1 MALMSCPRNARRIAL
16 VVVSLIAPTSAP
28 AQVETYTRMSFTA
41 AQIYDG
47 NLFATPASLEPQADL
62 ITRAGPALEAGYLS
76 LPLEIAARYE
86 VQAERYLDHPDLNE
100 NLAHQDATLSVRYR
114 PTPRIG
120 LMVAASY
127 ISTHTPAE
135 FNLES
140 QLGIGRAPAERVAT
154 ASTLTYKWSD
164 ATDLTLEYMF
174 GRDALVA
181 PRQARGDPEQ
191 RRRVGGA
198 TSAAHRS
205 RVGVQRQIGVRNTYR
220 ADYHVRHVGFDAG
233 APVVSHVITGGWI
246 HEITPRTGVEITVG
260 PRVTDGTIRP
270 EVSTVLRRQLS
281 RGDVSFGYS
290 RTELTAFGERGTIDV
305 HRVAATGRYRPWRR
319 LLLTATPAFTRSA
332 RAQRQVPVYTLD
344 LESVVA
350 ATHRLSVVAWGRLG
364 RQDGTLTGP
373 PEPIAYQSVGVRF
386 MITLPRSLPA
396 FAARAAS

>member
-1 MALMSCPRNARRIAL
+1 MALTSCPRNACRIAL
-16 VVVSLIAPTSAP
+16 AAISLIAPASAS
-28 AQVETYTRMSFTA
+28 AQVDTYTRMSFTA

-47 NLFATPASLEPQADL
+47 NVFATPASLGPQADL
-62 ITRAGPALEAGYLS
+62 ITRVGPALEAGYLS

-120 LMVAASY
+120 LMVDASY
-127 ISTHTPAE
+127 ISTQTPAE

-140 QLGIGRAPAERVAT
+140 QLGVGRAPAKRVAT

-164 ATDLTLEYMF
+164 TTDLTLEYMF
-174 GRDALVA
+174 ARDAL
-181 PRQARGDPEQ
+181 
-191 RRRVGGA
+191 VGGA

-205 RVGVQRQIGVRNTYR
+205 RVGVQRQTGVRNTYR
-220 ADYHVRHVGFDAG
+220 ADYHVRYVGFDAG
-233 APVVSHVITGGWI
+233 APVVSHVMTGGWS
-246 HEITPRTGVEITVG
+246 HEITPRTGFEITVG

-305 HRVAATGRYRPWRR
+305 HRVAATGRYRPWRG
-319 LLLTATPAFTRSA
+319 LSLTATPAFTRSA
-332 RAQRQVPVYTLD
+332 RDERRVPVYTLD

-364 RQDGTLTGP
+364 RQEGTLAGP
-373 PEPIAYQSVGVRF
+373 PELIPYQSVGVKF
-386 MITLPRSLPA
+386 MITLPRSVPGI
-396 FAARAAS
+396 AARAAS

>member
-1 MALMSCPRNARRIAL
+1 
-16 VVVSLIAPTSAP
+16 
-28 AQVETYTRMSFTA
+28 MSFTA
-41 AQIYDG
+41 AQIHDG
-47 NLFATPASLEPQADL
+47 NLFATPASLVPQADL
-62 ITRAGPALEAGYLS
+62 VMRVGPALEAGYVS

-86 VQAERYLDHPDLNE
+86 VQAERYLNHPDLNE

-120 LMVAASY
+120 LMVDASY
-127 ISTHTPAE
+127 ISTQTPAE

-140 QLGIGRAPAERVAT
+140 QLGVGRAPAERVAT

-164 ATDLTLEYMF
+164 AVDVTIEHMF
-174 GRDALVA
+174 GRDALV
-181 PRQARGDPEQ
+181 
-191 RRRVGGA
+191 GGA
-198 TSAAHRS
+198 ISATHRS
-205 RVGVQRQIGVRNTYR
+205 RVGVQRQTGVRNTYR

-233 APVVSHVITGGWI
+233 APVVSHVITGGWSHAI
-246 HEITPRTGVEITVG
+246 SPRTGFEITVG

-270 EVSTVLRRQLS
+270 ELSTALRRQFS

-332 RAQRQVPVYTLD
+332 RDERQVPVYTLD
-344 LESVVA
+344 LESVVV

-364 RQDGTLTGP
+364 RQEGTLAGP
-373 PEPIAYQSVGVRF
+373 PELISYQSVGVKF
-386 MITLPRSLPA
+386 MITLPRSVPGSAVPA
-396 FAARAAS
+396 SS